1 MSILTVTTIAIFVLL
16 LIAFVLWRRDV
27 AETERRR
34 WYRRFR
40 CVQEINATIQKS
52 YDSWA
57 DEQRKH
63 GVPIPYQMLPVLE
76 EVDLSG
82 FGVSVDDWL
91 TPEDYAKMNLDWRR
105 FHPDTAE
112 GYKKGEPR

>member
-1 MSILTVTTIAIFVLL
+1 MTIQTLTTVAIFVLL

-27 AETERRR
+27 AESERRR

-57 DEQRKH
+57 DEQRKQ
-63 GVPIPYQMLPVLE
+63 GVLAPPQLLRVLDE
-76 EVDLSG
+76 ADLSN
-82 FGVSVDDWL
+82 FGVGVDDWL
-91 TPEDYAKMNLDWRR
+91 TPEDYAKMDFDWCR
-105 FHPDTAE
+105 FHPDVAE
-112 GYKKGEPR
+112 AYKKGEP